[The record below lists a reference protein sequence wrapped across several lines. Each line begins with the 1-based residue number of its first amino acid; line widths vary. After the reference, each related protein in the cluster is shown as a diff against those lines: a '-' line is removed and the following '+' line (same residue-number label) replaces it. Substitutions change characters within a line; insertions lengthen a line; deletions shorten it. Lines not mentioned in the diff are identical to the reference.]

1 MQIGMRRFLAG
12 VLSLLLLP
20 VVMAEENAS
29 MPVVSAE
36 VRSLG
41 EQVENLKKE
50 VLDLNRDLFVL
61 EEALL
66 FPATTQTTIFLAINS
81 GVFFALDAVELKI
94 NGKVVTHYLYTDR
107 EVAALAKGGVQ
118 KLHVENLRSGKHE
131 LVALFTGKGPN
142 GRDYRRAASFE
153 FEKGLEAKFI
163 QLKISDVTATEQP
176 EFTISTWE

>member
-1 MQIGMRRFLAG
+1 MKWLLAG

-20 VVMAEENAS
+20 MATAEEAA
-29 MPVVSAE
+29 PTPAVSAE

-50 VLDLNRDLFVL
+50 VLDLNRDLFML
-61 EEALL
+61 EEELL
-66 FPATTQTTIFLAINS
+66 FPATTQTTIFLALNS

-94 NGKVVTHYLYTDR
+94 DGKTVTHYLYTER

-131 LVALFTGKGPN
+131 LVATFTGKGPN
-142 GRDYRRAASFE
+142 GRDYRRAASYE
-153 FEKGLEAKFI
+153 FEKGLEPKFI
-163 QLKISDVTATEQP
+163 QLKISDVSAKEQP
-176 EFTISTWE
+176 EFTISAWE